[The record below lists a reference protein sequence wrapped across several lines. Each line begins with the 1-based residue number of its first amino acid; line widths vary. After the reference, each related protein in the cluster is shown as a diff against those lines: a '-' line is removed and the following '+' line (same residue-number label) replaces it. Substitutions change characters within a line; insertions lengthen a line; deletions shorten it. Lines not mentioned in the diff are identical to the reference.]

1 MTGAMSEQRRT
12 PLSYASASDRAAGL
26 PISMSMT
33 MMICGTALVLA
44 PWVFLSQIDFRFLF
58 DSVLKA
64 MLVCLTFLLG
74 AAMIV
79 MSYLHA
85 RR

>member
-1 MTGAMSEQRRT
+1 MSEHRRT
-12 PLSYASASDRAAGL
+12 PLSYEAAADRPRGL
-26 PISMSMT
+26 PVSMSIT
-33 MMICGTALVLA
+33 MMVCGTALVLA
-44 PWVFLSQIDFRFLF
+44 PWVFLNEIDFRLLF
-58 DSVLKA
+58 GNPLKV

>member
-1 MTGAMSEQRRT
+1 MSEHARHQPLGYEPPSRRVQAL
-12 PLSYASASDRAAGL
+12 PLSL
-26 PISMSMT
+26 CMT

-58 DSVLKA
+58 DSAFKAALVL
-64 MLVCLTFLLG
+64 LTVALG
-74 AAMIV
+74 VAMIV
-79 MSYLHA
+79 LSYLHA

>member
-1 MTGAMSEQRRT
+1 MSEQRRT
-12 PLSYASASDRAAGL
+12 PLSYESASDRAAAL
-26 PISMSMT
+26 PIAMSMT

-58 DSVLKA
+58 DSAAKG
-64 MLVCLTFLLG
+64 MLVCLTVLLG
-74 AAMIV
+74 TGMIV
-79 MSYLHA
+79 VSYLHA